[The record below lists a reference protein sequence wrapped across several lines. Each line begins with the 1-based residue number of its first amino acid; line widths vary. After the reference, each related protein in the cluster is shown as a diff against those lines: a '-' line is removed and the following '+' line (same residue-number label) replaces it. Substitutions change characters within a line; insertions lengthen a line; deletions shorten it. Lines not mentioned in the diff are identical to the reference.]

1 MCQFSP
7 VSDVYAVTII
17 GAGEGINTHFLPEG
31 ATDMSPQVRSS
42 IRSIDDL
49 VRQNIS
55 SDMSLSSQKY
65 LMKQHDN
72 RTAVGTIVVEEKFG
86 KTAFKAPPSN

>member
-7 VSDVYAVTII
+7 VSDVNAVTII
-17 GAGEGINTHFLPEG
+17 GAGKGIYTHFVTEG
-31 ATDMSPQVRSS
+31 ATDMSSQVRSS
-42 IRSIDDL
+42 IHSIDDM
-49 VRQNIS
+49 VRQDIS

-72 RTAVGTIVVEEKFG
+72 RTAVGTIVEE
-86 KTAFKAPPSN
+86 

>member
-7 VSDVYAVTII
+7 VSDVNMVTII
-17 GAGEGINTHFLPEG
+17 GAVEGINTHFLTEG
-31 ATDMSPQVRSS
+31 ATDMSSQVRSS
-42 IRSIDDL
+42 IHSIDDMVL
-49 VRQNIS
+49 QDIS

-72 RTAVGTIVVEEKFG
+72 RTAVGTIVEE
-86 KTAFKAPPSN
+86 